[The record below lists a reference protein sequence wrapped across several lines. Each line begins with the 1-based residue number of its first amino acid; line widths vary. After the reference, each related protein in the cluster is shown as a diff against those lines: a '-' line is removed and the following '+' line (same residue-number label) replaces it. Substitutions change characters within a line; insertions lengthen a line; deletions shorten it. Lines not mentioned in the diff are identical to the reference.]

1 MNALTLRQL
10 EGLDGGSAGLR
21 YFGLH
26 VGVVKEIANSKRP
39 GEVKVSLPSLGEA
52 GKDVFVWAR
61 LVSLYAD
68 AGQGWL
74 IVPAVETEV
83 VIGFEAGQP
92 DRAYV
97 VGAVWNGKEDLPD
110 QPTADN
116 NKRLI
121 KTREG
126 SLLEFDDTK
135 GAPKVTVSTKGGHTL
150 VLQDAPAQV
159 TVHHSGG
166 SEIVIDAAGKVTV
179 TANAT
184 VEVHAKALNVHAPMA
199 AFDGAITCT
208 KLTASIM
215 VSAPAYTQGAGNI
228 W

>member
-1 MNALTLRQL
+1 MNALTLRHL
-10 EGLDGGSAGLR
+10 ESLDGGTAGLR

-26 VGVVKEIANSKRP
+26 VGVVKEIADSKRP
-39 GEVKVSLPSLGEA
+39 GQVKVSLPSLGEA
-52 GKDVFVWAR
+52 GKEVYVWAR

-68 AGQGWL
+68 ANQGWL
-74 IVPAVETEV
+74 IVPEVDSEV
-83 VIGFEAGQP
+83 VIGFEAGQS

-97 VGAVWNGKEDLPD
+97 VGAVWNGMEDLPE
-110 QPTADN
+110 QTATAN
-116 NKRLI
+116 NKRLL

-135 GAPKVTVSTKGGHTL
+135 GAPKITLSTKGGHTL
-150 VLQDAPAQV
+150 VLQDQPAQV
-159 TVHHSGG
+159 TLHHSGG
-166 SEIVIDAAGKVTV
+166 SEIVIDASGKVSI
-179 TANAT
+179 TARST
-184 VEVHAKALNVHAPMA
+184 VEVHANALNVHAPMA

-208 KLTASIM
+208 KLTASVM